1 MPLARLEMQPP
12 AHIQAPQPSLSIS
25 RCAFC
30 PPGNTP
36 PTPPPAH
43 IQTHHLPL
51 LSWRRCVSCVDQPGR
66 VPSPHIQ
73 ARQRLSCCQVRDD
86 RRDAVSVRQG
96 VTGHRLEGHDHQ
108 RDISEDQRHHQ
119 VRAFIAHSALPRTF
133 SHPPNYLSHHHLAR
147 VIDSVIDEEQNTGED
162 GVGYP
167 LVHCALRPWLTHTP
181 HLTPPPTPGSRMHSP
196 TYPTSCP
203 GSPISTKHRAHDDE

>member
-73 ARQRLSCCQVRDD
+73 ARQRLSCCQVRDERQLLGLEVLYPLTSRPTTVPTVPAWQEEEEKTDGDGLPTLAD
-86 RRDAVSVRQG
+86 RKDMLKEELARRAEQANEFLLTAARLIAPVMNEKSDWVAGYKWVIEQLRTDHEAVSNKVG
-96 VTGHRLEGHDHQ
+96 RL
-108 RDISEDQRHHQ
+108 S
-119 VRAFIAHSALPRTF
+119 VLPYGG
-133 SHPPNYLSHHHLAR
+133 S
-147 VIDSVIDEEQNTGED
+147 
-162 GVGYP
+162 
-167 LVHCALRPWLTHTP
+167 LVA
-181 HLTPPPTPGSRMHSP
+181 
-196 TYPTSCP
+196 
-203 GSPISTKHRAHDDE
+203 